1 MDLYD
6 EFGNYIGGDADAD
19 ADGDDDDALSL
30 GDAHDAAD
38 EAMDTD
44 LPAASSLR
52 HASREETALVLHEDK
67 KYYQDAEELYP
78 TAKTVTFNTDAMNLD
93 EPIIKPA
100 AKVLAPSS
108 SSAARRRVVEEA
120 LAFQVDLMA
129 SPAFTRHV
137 ALIGNIHHGKVRLG
151 GRGLGGGRER
161 EGGRKETEEG
171 SRQRGEW

>member
-6 EFGNYIGGDADAD
+6 EFGNYIGGDAGAD

-30 GDAHDAAD
+30 GDAQDEAD

-44 LPAASSLR
+44 AATSSLR
-52 HASREETALVLHEDK
+52 HAPREETALVLHEDK

-78 TAKTVTFNTDAMNLD
+78 TAKAVTFNTDAMNLD

-108 SSAARRRVVEEA
+108 SSAAKRRVVEEA

-137 ALIGNIHHGKVRLG
+137 ALIGNIHHGKVRV
-151 GRGLGGGRER
+151 GRGGKG
-161 EGGRKETEEG
+161 
-171 SRQRGEW
+171 